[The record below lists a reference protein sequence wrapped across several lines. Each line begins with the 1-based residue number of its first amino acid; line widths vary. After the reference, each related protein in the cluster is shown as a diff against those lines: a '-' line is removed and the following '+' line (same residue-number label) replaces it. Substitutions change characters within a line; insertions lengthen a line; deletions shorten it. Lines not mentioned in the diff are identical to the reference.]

1 MENTLKSTAID
12 NPELINSFHVAL
24 DAQRNRLEHEDWQ
37 REQEA
42 FKNPEMGELK
52 IYGRMS
58 P

>member
-1 MENTLKSTAID
+1 MD
-12 NPELINSFHVAL
+12 F
-24 DAQRNRLEHEDWQ
+24 EDWQ

-42 FKNPEMGELK
+42 FKNPEMGALR